1 MNRTFLSSLSV
12 GVLGAVGLAG
22 CAGPTSYKPTKVPE
36 PVAVKVEDFTADTV
50 LPAKVGDTWNYE
62 YESVTQTSAG
72 QKREAG
78 KIKFTIDAVKDTS
91 RGKELSLAISKDGEV
106 QDKQIWVVNAKG
118 ITQMTAGMQ
127 NKPFNPP
134 QPLLLLP
141 IKDNMKFQWKGSGIC
156 PDGNPGD
163 MKVTS
168 EVRGS
173 EPIDTAVGKDT
184 ALAVESNTSFKSSKL
199 TALLGITTWYK
210 PGVGIVRL
218 KQALVA
224 RGGNVVTTLKL
235 ISGPK

>member
-1 MNRTFLSSLSV
+1 
-12 GVLGAVGLAG
+12 
-22 CAGPTSYKPTKVPE
+22 
-36 PVAVKVEDFTADTV
+36 
-50 LPAKVGDTWNYE
+50 
-62 YESVTQTSAG
+62 
-72 QKREAG
+72 
-78 KIKFTIDAVKDTS
+78 
-91 RGKELSLAISKDGEV
+91 
-106 QDKQIWVVNAKG
+106 
-118 ITQMTAGMQ
+118 
-127 NKPFNPP
+127 
-134 QPLLLLP
+134 LP

-156 PDGNPGD
+156 PDGNPGE
-163 MKVTS
+163 MKVMS

-184 ALAVESNTSFKSSKL
+184 ALAVESNTSFKSTKL